1 MSACGWQGGNPG
13 NSRSAEK
20 PDTEACAAACAL
32 LKLQLMK
39 TSLLGA
45 VWLSVLMSG
54 CLVSPVSQS
63 GGMGSV
69 TVTNSNPNAIVA
81 AAQAVFPQSGYQL
94 SGSNYPSSISFDK
107 PSSRFANVVWG
118 SYGNPQTI
126 RVRVMIN
133 QIPGTNNYRLVP
145 RVFSVS
151 SAGEA
156 GFEDKR
162 PLMGMWDS
170 QFGPLLKQVAAQA
183 GGAGAM

>member
-1 MSACGWQGGNPG
+1 
-13 NSRSAEK
+13 
-20 PDTEACAAACAL
+20 
-32 LKLQLMK
+32 
-39 TSLLGA
+39 
-45 VWLSVLMSG
+45 MSG

-69 TVTNSNPNAIVA
+69 TVVNSNPSAIVA
-81 AAQAVFPQSGYQL
+81 AAQVVFPQSGYQL
-94 SGSNYPSSISFDK
+94 ATSNFPVSISFDK
-107 PSSRFANVVWG
+107 PSSRFANIMWG

-126 RVRVMIN
+126 RVRVNMN

-145 RVFSVS
+145 KVYSVS

-162 PLMGMWDS
+162 PLMGLWSS

>member
-1 MSACGWQGGNPG
+1 
-13 NSRSAEK
+13 
-20 PDTEACAAACAL
+20 
-32 LKLQLMK
+32 
-39 TSLLGA
+39 
-45 VWLSVLMSG
+45 MSG

-69 TVTNSNPNAIVA
+69 TVVNSNPNAIVA
-81 AAQAVFPQSGYQL
+81 AAQSVFPQSGYQL
-94 SGSNYPSSISFDK
+94 SKSNYPVSISFDK
-107 PSSRFANVVWG
+107 ASNQFANIMWG

-126 RVRVMIN
+126 RVRVSIN

-145 RVFSVS
+145 KVYSVS

-162 PLMGMWDS
+162 PLMGLWSS
-170 QFGPLLKQVAAQA
+170 QFGPLLRQVAEQA

>member
-1 MSACGWQGGNPG
+1 MKTRASLL
-13 NSRSAEK
+13 
-20 PDTEACAAACAL
+20 AAAV
-32 LKLQLMK
+32 
-39 TSLLGA
+39 SLL
-45 VWLSVLMSG
+45 LSG
-54 CLVSPVSQS
+54 CLTSPVEDS

-69 TVTNSNPNAIVA
+69 TVINSNPNAIVA

-94 SGSNYPSSISFDK
+94 SGSNFPNSISFDK
-107 PSSRFANVVWG
+107 GSNKFANVMWG

-126 RVRVMIN
+126 RVRVSIN
-133 QIPGTNNYRLVP
+133 PIPGTNNYRLVP
-145 RVFSVS
+145 KVYSVS

-162 PLMGMWDS
+162 PLMGLWSS

>member
-1 MSACGWQGGNPG
+1 
-13 NSRSAEK
+13 
-20 PDTEACAAACAL
+20 
-32 LKLQLMK
+32 MK
-39 TSLLGA
+39 ISLVA
-45 VWLSVLMSG
+45 VVAVLMSG

-69 TVTNSNPNAIVA
+69 TVVNSNPNAIVA

-94 SGSNYPSSISFDK
+94 SKSNYPVSISFDK
-107 PSSRFANVVWG
+107 ASSQFANIMWG

-126 RVRVMIN
+126 RVRVSIN

-145 RVFSVS
+145 KVYSVS

-162 PLMGMWDS
+162 PLMGLWS
-170 QFGPLLKQVAAQA
+170 GQFGPLLKQVAEQA

>member
-1 MSACGWQGGNPG
+1 
-13 NSRSAEK
+13 
-20 PDTEACAAACAL
+20 
-32 LKLQLMK
+32 
-39 TSLLGA
+39 
-45 VWLSVLMSG
+45 MSG

-69 TVTNSNPNAIVA
+69 TVVNSNPNAIVA

-94 SGSNYPSSISFDK
+94 SKSNYPVSISFDK
-107 PSSRFANVVWG
+107 ASSQFANIMWG

-126 RVRVMIN
+126 RVRVSIN

-145 RVFSVS
+145 KVYSVS

-162 PLMGMWDS
+162 PLMGLWS
-170 QFGPLLKQVAAQA
+170 GQFGPLLKQVAEQA

>member
-1 MSACGWQGGNPG
+1 
-13 NSRSAEK
+13 
-20 PDTEACAAACAL
+20 
-32 LKLQLMK
+32 MK
-39 TSLLGA
+39 TSLLA
-45 VWLSVLMSG
+45 VVALSLFLSG

-69 TVTNSNPNAIVA
+69 TVVNSNPSAIVA

-94 SGSNYPSSISFDK
+94 SKSNYPVSISFDK
-107 PSSRFANVVWG
+107 ASNQFANIMWG

-126 RVRVMIN
+126 RVRVSIN

-145 RVFSVS
+145 KVYSVS

-162 PLMGMWDS
+162 PLMGLWSS
-170 QFGPLLKQVAAQA
+170 QFGPLLRQVAEQA

>member
-1 MSACGWQGGNPG
+1 
-13 NSRSAEK
+13 
-20 PDTEACAAACAL
+20 
-32 LKLQLMK
+32 MK
-39 TSLLGA
+39 TSLLA
-45 VWLSVLMSG
+45 VVALSLFLSG

-69 TVTNSNPNAIVA
+69 TVVNSNPSAIVA
-81 AAQAVFPQSGYQL
+81 AAQTVFPQSGYHL
-94 SGSNYPSSISFDK
+94 ATSNFPVSISFDK
-107 PSSRFANVVWG
+107 ASNQFANIMWG

-126 RVRVMIN
+126 RVRVSIN

-145 RVFSVS
+145 KVYSVS

-162 PLMGMWDS
+162 PLMGLWSS
-170 QFGPLLKQVAAQA
+170 QFGPLLKQVAEQA

>member
-1 MSACGWQGGNPG
+1 
-13 NSRSAEK
+13 
-20 PDTEACAAACAL
+20 
-32 LKLQLMK
+32 MK
-39 TSLLGA
+39 ISLLA
-45 VWLSVLMSG
+45 VVLLSVLVSG

-69 TVTNSNPNAIVA
+69 TVVNSNPGAIVA

-94 SGSNYPSSISFDK
+94 ATSNFPYSISFDK
-107 PSSRFANVVWG
+107 ASNRFANIMWG

-126 RVRVMIN
+126 RVRVNIN

-145 RVFSVS
+145 KVFSVS

-156 GFEDKR
+156 GFEDQR
-162 PLMGMWDS
+162 PVMGLWS
-170 QFGPLLKQVAAQA
+170 GEFGPLLKQVATQA